1 MWLLHGCDIF
11 VFQRLIETSHWG
23 DDSAAIEQQL
33 ISHNKFH
40 SSIQRSAEVDKAK
53 DELKMSHGR
62 SNQLRELQ
70 QIIEE
75 ISREIMWVNEREE
88 EELVFDWG
96 EKNIDLYIPKKQE
109 SYSKLMSTL
118 EEKEKDLNKL
128 KLKVDSLLKNH
139 HPASDKIEAYMDT
152 LQTQWSWL
160 LQITKCIHV
169 HLKENAAY
177 SQFFKEANE
186 TYSKL
191 QKEHENIRRKFTS
204 DRNTPLENLLELL
217 NSLEKEKEWI
227 LENKRQVQH
236 LVNMSK
242 SIVRLRPRNPEE
254 EKSSSPVMVQALC
267 DFKQDQKVILKG
279 NEGILKDNS
288 QRSKWQVTGPGGL
301 DMLVPSVCLL
311 VPPPNSLG
319 INLANKNE
327 QYYEAILSVWNQL
340 YINIKSLISWQYC
353 VQDIARIN
361 SLTITMLSRMRP
373 EEYRSILKG
382 LETHYSEFIHCCH
395 GSEMFKDEDKRSI
408 ESQYT
413 GAQAHYDQLVVQLPG
428 VVKKVK
434 KKVVVTSHSLTE
446 LHTLRQRLEEA
457 EAGLTQHIH
466 ICLGEDGAHD
476 CGLRI
481 SQLESVQRDVNSIR
495 EEYQRLNEHVLKEL
509 EGMTDSDKAT
519 FLRSQLS
526 LINERLG
533 SLDGCSAAYL
543 QRLRALRALLES
555 ESRAEDIIKVHEARL
570 TEKETTSLDPAEVE
584 DYRSTLKSMR
594 AELEGKRDILVSMET
609 ELGKA
614 VHWNGQ
620 VGGTFHR
627 CDVDL
632 SRYSEQVTQLSDRWR
647 RLQSQ
652 IDFRLRDL
660 EGYQGRLQ
668 QYTTTSS
675 VLSEWIGTTRQKQD
689 ALQATKID
697 SITALDEHLNQQKA
711 LNSEIK
717 VKRESVES
725 VLRDTD
731 ACVNSIKDYEL
742 ELASYSA
749 GLETLLNIPMKR
761 TMPQSPSTQLT
772 EEATLLQTRYIELLT
787 LSGDYYKYLGELHKN
802 MEELKVLRGTTLTA
816 CRINLFSCFYND
828 ELLDLLHYN
837 FKFIFHDLMNTLEI
851 LFSLITGKS
860 NIMRN
865 TRIDLLEEELRLL
878 KEDIRYRN
886 TKNSSLEEA
895 LARYR
900 LELSQSQEQ
909 LHSVEEVKRSKALQ
923 CSVTQDSLASTH
935 SQLKEL
941 QEQVARLT
949 SIIEEEKRKR
959 MLAEERYREQ
969 QEEHEQVLRRRQKE
983 LEEANWAKMEV
994 EKSVGD
1000 RDREAERLRRQLEE
1014 EVRRCK
1020 DLEQELSK
1028 VRSQCSVEISNLKLS
1043 YESQI
1048 TFCRTDIQH
1057 LSAQREEV
1065 DQGIRLQCDK
1075 LEAERRDQEDQLRRL
1090 KVCLSQAEEQRR
1102 RAEEEA
1108 HAQKS
1113 VVTEEVRRR
1122 RELEAQVEMLVRE
1135 RGEDSNQYREE
1146 VSELTKALQE
1156 RSGQQVLLTHS
1167 LEEEQRRRRALEEER
1182 IRLELLLGEIQA
1194 KQASYSQAVTRLREL
1209 EEELV
1214 SISTEF
1220 KKENGEKNKAEQSVT
1235 RLQGQVRELQA
1246 TADRLEGEAEA
1257 LRRTNQ
1263 EEVTKRRLVET
1274 ELQKTTH
1281 TMREYTSTIATLR
1294 RSQEEAQTTGRR
1306 GEEEHRKL
1314 QVELE
1319 SKLKEFKASTE
1330 RLTSLSSELKSL
1342 QQQLLQEQAKVREAN
1357 MRNETLYKT
1366 IEEKSLA
1373 LNESSVERERL
1384 QTLTQTLTKERL
1396 RLEEELR
1403 GVKHE
1408 REELLRTRQG
1418 ADDELVSQNTALE
1431 LQLKSSLRS
1440 SVETQILVA
1449 ELSSERE
1456 KLRMEIDQVQR
1467 QAMETSLIQ
1476 STKTQYSEM
1485 VVERDALLLK
1495 LKQTDQDRAR
1505 SQKLEE
1511 ELNRIKLSL
1520 ESELRLKLRLQEE
1533 NEKVCIVNDFL
1544 YWKGQYESKEG
1555 AVRQFDSVKEKL
1567 ERERSSLETEIERLM
1582 RELREGEDRYKS
1594 RLLITQTQLSELT
1607 SVRDTLETDLR
1618 KLRKQHDACAKHTQT
1633 DENGKKDLD
1642 PATLV
1647 FDGVR
1652 KTVTAKQLLD
1662 CGVIDKSTYGQL
1674 LKGQKTVREVSVD
1687 IKLNLKGT
1695 GIIAG
1700 VAGDG
1705 QDKMTLTEAKRA
1717 NILSKDTATL
1727 LLEAQAAT
1735 GHIVDPKANEKMSV
1749 EEAIKRGVV
1758 DEEDRERL
1766 LAAEAACLG
1775 YRDPNTTKPLS
1786 AGQAM
1791 RKGLINRDTAL
1802 RMLQA
1807 QESVGGIIDPVLSVF
1822 LPKDAAMDRDLID
1835 EDLYRALN
1843 QRPECYLDPDT
1854 QMGISYVSLKR
1865 RCKSEPTTGLLLLPA
1880 PEKPMTV
1887 KGLRG
1892 EVSIKDLMDANLL
1905 EKSDMDQLKD
1915 GKLTSQDIE
1924 DRLRS
1929 YLQGSTCI
1937 AGVYDEANHKTLS
1950 IYQAM
1955 KEGLLRP
1962 GTTLELLEA
1971 QAASGFMIDP
1981 INNLCLTV
1989 ADAYKSGLAGPEFKD
2004 KLLSAERAVTGY
2016 KDPGT
2021 DKIISL
2027 FQAIEK
2033 GLMEKGHGIRLLEAQ
2048 IASGGIIDPRHSHR
2062 IEVETAYKKGYFGKE
2077 MNQILTD
2084 EADVSKGF
2092 FDPNNQD
2099 NLTYLQLKK
2108 RCIID
2113 QKTGLV
2119 LLPIKDKKKE
2129 PPQTT
2134 TQKNT
2139 LRKRRVVIVDPDT
2152 NKEMSVKEAYDK
2164 GLIDYETF
2172 LELSQQECEWE
2183 EITITA
2189 QDGSS
2194 RLVIIDRKTEIQYD
2208 IRELLEKKVIDQ
2220 SVYDQYRSQKITLA
2234 QFAKII
2240 TSKTNSTR
2248 SSSSTSSSKTRAS
2261 ATSASSLSSPTTTSH
2276 PVGAIFDMEALE
2288 KISISEAHKRGL
2300 VDSISAQRLLE
2311 AQACTGGIV
2320 NPSDGRRLSIQEAS
2334 RQGIIENDMA
2344 TRLKPAQKAYIGFE
2358 DVKCKRKMSAA
2369 EAMSEKWLPYEAGH
2383 RFLEFQFVTGGL
2395 YDPELGRRRTIEEA
2409 LKVGWLD
2416 GRAAQKLQ
2424 DMRHHAKNLTCPK
2437 TKLKISYKEAL
2448 DNCLLEENTGVKM
2461 LQAASTSSRGISS
2474 PYNFSSAPGSTSGSR
2489 TGSRTGSRRGS
2500 VDLGS
2505 PSSSSRYSPV
2515 VRTAKFSK
2523 NDIGCSLL

>member
-1 MWLLHGCDIF
+1 MYC
-11 VFQRLIETSHWG
+11 
-23 DDSAAIEQQL
+23 
-33 ISHNKFH
+33 
-40 SSIQRSAEVDKAK
+40 
-53 DELKMSHGR
+53 
-62 SNQLRELQ
+62 
-70 QIIEE
+70 
-75 ISREIMWVNEREE
+75 
-88 EELVFDWG
+88 
-96 EKNIDLYIPKKQE
+96 
-109 SYSKLMSTL
+109 
-118 EEKEKDLNKL
+118 
-128 KLKVDSLLKNH
+128 
-139 HPASDKIEAYMDT
+139 
-152 LQTQWSWL
+152 
-160 LQITKCIHV
+160 
-169 HLKENAAY
+169 
-177 SQFFKEANE
+177 
-186 TYSKL
+186 
-191 QKEHENIRRKFTS
+191 
-204 DRNTPLENLLELL
+204 
-217 NSLEKEKEWI
+217 
-227 LENKRQVQH
+227 
-236 LVNMSK
+236 
-242 SIVRLRPRNPEE
+242 
-254 EKSSSPVMVQALC
+254 AL
-267 DFKQDQKVILKG
+267 QKVILKG

-413 GAQAHYDQLVVQLPG
+413 GAQAHYDQLVVQLPAYSDRG
-428 VVKKVK
+428 ERVSFSSAEM
-434 KKVVVTSHSLTE
+434 VVTSHSLTE

-466 ICLGEDGAHD
+466 ICLGEDGVHTHTDARTH
-476 CGLRI
+476 GYNILYNPR
-481 SQLESVQRDVNSIR
+481 
-495 EEYQRLNEHVLKEL
+495 K
-509 EGMTDSDKAT
+509 GMTDSDKAT

-802 MEELKVLRGTTLTA
+802 MEELK
-816 CRINLFSCFYND
+816 
-828 ELLDLLHYN
+828 
-837 FKFIFHDLMNTLEI
+837 
-851 LFSLITGKS
+851 
-860 NIMRN
+860 MRN

-1533 NEKVCIVNDFL
+1533 NEKVKNDFL

-2261 ATSASSLSSPTTTSH
+2261 ATSASSLSSTQPDGPPSH
-2276 PVGAIFDMEALE
+2276 SSLKNSASISVSLAGPAEAVVLDGERSPVGAIFDMEALE

-2505 PSSSSRYSPV
+2505 PSSSSRYSV
-2515 VRTAKFSK
+2515 ISSSTYSRTSFSSSS
-2523 NDIGCSLL
+2523 IS

>member
-1 MWLLHGCDIF
+1 MWLLHGGDIF
-11 VFQRLIETSHWG
+11 VFQRLIETSPWG

-40 SSIQRSAEVDKAK
+40 SSIQRSAE
-53 DELKMSHGR
+53 KMSHGR

-217 NSLEKEKEWI
+217 NGLEKEKEWI

-353 VQDIARIN
+353 VQDITRIN

-382 LETHYSEFIHCCH
+382 LETHYSDFIHCCH
-395 GSEMFKDEDKRSI
+395 GSEMFKDDDKRNI

-413 GAQAHYDQLVVQLPG
+413 GAQAHYDQLVVQLPPTQPHQRETG
-428 VVKKVK
+428 QSGRVLHRL
-434 KKVVVTSHSLTE
+434 STE
-446 LHTLRQRLEEA
+446 
-457 EAGLTQHIH
+457 
-466 ICLGEDGAHD
+466 
-476 CGLRI
+476 
-481 SQLESVQRDVNSIR
+481 VNIM
-495 EEYQRLNEHVLKEL
+495 LNEHTHSLKGFSAEYPYNYSIHRQTHPYTHSTLIALIEL
-509 EGMTDSDKAT
+509 ICSDE
-519 FLRSQLS
+519 FSLS
-526 LINERLG
+526 LILCI
-533 SLDGCSAAYL
+533 SFPFFLFSFFPPFPTP
-543 QRLRALRALLES
+543 RLRALRALLES

-570 TEKETTSLDPAEVE
+570 TEKETTSLDHAEVE

-594 AELEGKRDILVSMET
+594 AELEGKRDVLVSMET

-620 VGGTFHR
+620 VGGAFHR

-632 SRYSEQVTQLSDRWR
+632 SRYSERVTQLSDRWR

-652 IDFRLRDL
+652 IDFRYTDLSISYLCTPFWFHISLRHL
-660 EGYQGRLQ
+660 PPSLAAS
-668 QYTTTSS
+668 YTN
-675 VLSEWIGTTRQKQD
+675 VL
-689 ALQATKID
+689 LF
-697 SITALDEHLNQQKA
+697 
-711 LNSEIK
+711 LNSIP
-717 VKRESVES
+717 VN
-725 VLRDTD
+725 LRYI
-731 ACVNSIKDYEL
+731 CFQDYEL

-761 TMPQSPSTQLT
+761 TMTQSPSTQLT

-802 MEELKVLRGTTLTA
+802 MEELK
-816 CRINLFSCFYND
+816 
-828 ELLDLLHYN
+828 
-837 FKFIFHDLMNTLEI
+837 
-851 LFSLITGKS
+851 
-860 NIMRN
+860 MRN

-878 KEDIRYRN
+878 KEDIGYRN

-935 SQLKEL
+935 SQLKDL

-949 SIIEEEKRKR
+949 SLIEEEKRKR
-959 MLAEERYREQ
+959 MRAEEHYREQ

-983 LEEANWAKMEV
+983 LEEANWAKLEV

-1014 EVRRCK
+1014 EVQRCK

-1028 VRSQCSVEISNLKLS
+1028 VRSQYSVEISNLKLS

-1108 HAQKS
+1108 LAQRS

-1156 RSGQQVLLTHS
+1156 RSGQQVHLTHS
-1167 LEEEQRRRRALEEER
+1167 LEEEQRRRRALEEEK

-1194 KQASYSQAVTRLREL
+1194 KQASYSQAVTRLREV

-1214 SISTEF
+1214 SIRTEF

-1235 RLQGQVRELQA
+1235 RLQVHVRELQA

-1263 EEVTKRRLVET
+1263 EEVTKRRHVET

-1294 RSQEEAQTTGRR
+1294 RSQEEAQTMVRR

-1319 SKLKEFKASTE
+1319 SRLKEFKASTE
-1330 RLTSLSSELKSL
+1330 RLTILSSELKSL

-1408 REELLRTRQG
+1408 REELLITRQG

-1467 QAMETSLIQ
+1467 QAMETSSLIQ

-1495 LKQTDQDRAR
+1495 LKQTDQDRAM

-1607 SVRDTLETDLR
+1607 SVRDTLEADLR
-1618 KLRKQHDACAKHTQT
+1618 KLREQHNACAKHTQT

-1642 PATLV
+1642 PATLI
-1647 FDGVR
+1647 FDSVR

-1662 CGVIDKSTYGQL
+1662 CGVINKSTYGQL

-1700 VAGDG
+1700 VAGNC

-1717 NILSKDTATL
+1717 NILSEESATM

-1735 GHIVDPKANEKMSV
+1735 GHIVDPRANEKMSV

-1758 DEEDRERL
+1758 DEEARERL

-1791 RKGLINRDTAL
+1791 RKGLIDRDTAL

-1854 QMGISYVSLKR
+1854 QMGTSYVSLKR

-1929 YLQGSTCI
+1929 YLRGSTCI

-2119 LLPIKDKKKE
+2119 LLPIKDKKE

-2220 SVYDQYRSQKITLA
+2220 SVYDQYQSQKITLA

-2248 SSSSTSSSKTRAS
+2248 SSSSTSSSKARVS
-2261 ATSASSLSSPTTTSH
+2261 ATSASSLSSSTTTSQRITSNKAEKMSSIIGGSTTGSSTINGSSIGSSSGGSLGSFPTSRTTTISSSTQPDGPPSH
-2276 PVGAIFDMEALE
+2276 SSLKNIASISVSLAGPAEAVVLDGERSPVGAIFDMEALE

-2369 EAMSEKWLPYEAGH
+2369 EAMREKWLPYEAGH

-2395 YDPELGRRRTIEEA
+2395 YDPELGCRRTIEEA

-2424 DMRHHAKNLTCPK
+2424 DMRHHAKILTCPK

-2505 PSSSSRYSPV
+2505 PSSSSRYNVISSSTYS
-2515 VRTAKFSK
+2515 RTSFSSSS
-2523 NDIGCSLL
+2523 IS